1 MEHRAVAV
9 FSGKKIQGMVYFTED
24 KTKDQVIIDIDLRG
38 LKKNA
43 QHGFHI
49 HEYGDMSEQCNSM
62 CGHFNPYHKN
72 HGGPNDKE
80 RHVGD
85 LGNLRTDKEGCVKY
99 QMTDSLIKLKGAKTN
114 IIGRGLIIH
123 EDTDDLGLGSNP
135 ESLINGNA
143 GKRIACSVIGYARPN
158 NKC

>member
-62 CGHFNPYHKN
+62 CGHFNPYDKN